1 MKKKIRLEITAL
13 AKQIITA
20 ENQLNIVELK
30 ECTRTLY
37 ERLCVLEYLE
47 SQIEGGDDGK
57 ENHALDSKSFREENW
72 FNEPVPLPRNENK
85 EELVEPAMEKIKD
98 IIAQIPDEFQQ
109 VEQLLEEAI
118 PKQSF
123 IDSNLEEF
131 ASNYRQTPIFERK
144 EPTKGGEIPQ
154 KTNTLIPDIG
164 APQEKQKSINDS
176 LQKGLQIGLNDR
188 LAFIKHLFDGKDS
201 DFSRVISQVSTMST
215 FNDAESFINGQVK
228 PDYNNWQE
236 KEEFSER
243 FMSMVQ
249 KSFE

>member
-1 MKKKIRLEITAL
+1 MKKKIRSEITAL
-13 AKQIITA
+13 AKQIMATEDELSI
-20 ENQLNIVELK
+20 IELK
-30 ECTRTLY
+30 KYAQTLY
-37 ERLCVLEYLE
+37 ERLSVLAYLE
-47 SQIEGGDDGK
+47 SQIEGEDEVL

-109 VEQLLEEAI
+109 VEQLLEAAI

-123 IDSNLEEF
+123 FDNNLEEF
-131 ASNYRQTPIFERK
+131 ASNYRQTPVFERK

-164 APQEKQKSINDS
+164 ALQEKPKSINES
-176 LQKGLQIGLNDR
+176 LKKGLQIGLNDR
-188 LAFIKHLFDGKDS
+188 LAFIKHLFDGRDS
-201 DFSRVISQVSTMST
+201 DFSRVISQVSTMSS
-215 FNDAESFINGQVK
+215 FDDAESFINGQVK
-228 PDYNNWQE
+228 PDYNYWQE